1 MLWVFQTSLL
11 EGAQPVPQGQCI
23 ELLCQHN
30 QSLRKPL
37 KLVATVAVVVEAS
50 LVTLTIT
57 GNQVCTFGS
66 GCALPYRGA
75 FKTWIYIWIT
85 SSISCSCCLL
95 SLTSFI
101 ILSTFSFARLSRFTI
116 GTSAPGCQ
124 PKDRSQRIFPT
135 TTWLDGTICQID
147 SIGTTLPPG
156 AKAHVKK
163 WEWGCCANF
172 PNRRKS
178 GKISGQKMDNFEGT
192 WGRESRV
199 TISKLFC
206 LLWFSLNKI
215 HNNTPKGYHVITR
228 RDLCH
233 PPTYSPSP
241 SPPPHHNHH
250 HHHPELESL
259 NWLL

>member
-11 EGAQPVPQGQCI
+11 EGAQGQCI

-30 QSLRKPL
+30 QTLRKPL

-66 GCALPYRGA
+66 GRALPFRGA

-85 SSISCSCCLL
+85 SSNSCSCRLL

-135 TTWLDGTICQID
+135 TTEGSCKKVRVGMLRQFSQSEEERENFRTENGQFWRNVR
-147 SIGTTLPPG
+147 PG
-156 AKAHVKK
+156 KQSYNLIVILLVMI
-163 WEWGCCANF
+163 F
-172 PNRRKS
+172 PEQNS
-178 GKISGQKMDNFEGT
+178 
-192 WGRESRV
+192 
-199 TISKLFC
+199 
-206 LLWFSLNKI
+206 
-215 HNNTPKGYHVITR
+215 
-228 RDLCH
+228 
-233 PPTYSPSP
+233 
-241 SPPPHHNHH
+241 
-250 HHHPELESL
+250 
-259 NWLL
+259 